1 MAVMTR
7 IKSNMIK
14 VGIIGVGTV
23 GTSVANILKEN
34 ADVISARAG
43 RDIVVKSGVVRN
55 LSKDRGLD
63 IILTDSVDDILND
76 KEIDIVV
83 ELMGGVDE
91 PFVVVKRA
99 LESGK
104 AVVTANKAL
113 LAYHRYELQE
123 LAGNIPFEFEAS
135 VAGGIPIIT
144 ALRDGPGG
152 IPIITALR
160 DGLSAN
166 HIESIMGIM
175 NGTCNYM
182 MTEMTNN
189 GVSYDAILKEAQDLG
204 YAEADPTFD
213 VGGYDAAHK
222 LLILASIAYGLDA
235 KPEDILIEGIENV
248 SSEDIAFAKEFG
260 YAIKLLAIAK
270 KDKDEVE
277 LRVHAALIKKDE
289 MIAKIDGVMNGVSV
303 VGDKV
308 GETLYYG
315 PGAGGDATAS
325 AVVANIIDIARSG
338 KSTPMLGFNRPMEGN
353 ALRLKSSDD
362 IESKYYLRINVTD
375 KAGVLAQLSKIFESY
390 NISIETMLQRS
401 NENGSA
407 NLLIS
412 THLSVEK
419 SVKNLIN
426 EIEQLTFVN
435 GRPAMIRII

>member
-1 MAVMTR
+1 MV
-7 IKSNMIK
+7 K

-23 GTSVANILKEN
+23 GVSVVNILKEN

-55 LSKDRGLD
+55 LNKERGLD
-63 IILTDSVDDILND
+63 IILTDNVDDVLND
-76 KEIDIVV
+76 EEIDIVV
-83 ELMGGVDE
+83 ELMGGVEE
-91 PFVVVKRA
+91 PFQVVKKA
-99 LESGK
+99 LQNGK

-123 LAGNIPFEFEAS
+123 IAKDKAFEFEAS
-135 VAGGIPIIT
+135 VAGGIPIIN
-144 ALRDGPGG
+144 
-152 IPIITALR
+152 ALR

-182 MTEMTNN
+182 MTKMTNE
-189 GVSYDAILKEAQDLG
+189 GVAYDVILKEAQELG

-222 LLILASIAYGLDA
+222 LLILASIAYGIDA

-248 SSEDIAFAKEFG
+248 TQEDISFAKEFG
-260 YAIKLLAIAK
+260 YAIKLLGIAK
-270 KDKDEVE
+270 KDGNEVE
-277 LRVHAALIKKDE
+277 LRVHACLIKQDE
-289 MIAKIDGVMNGVSV
+289 MIAKIDGVMNGISV

-338 KSTPMLGFNRPMEGN
+338 KSTPMLGFNRPMEGD
-353 ALRLKSSDD
+353 ALTLKPTDK
-362 IESKYYLRINVTD
+362 IESKYYLRVNVSD
-375 KAGVLAQLSKIFESY
+375 RAGVLARITKIFEEH
-390 NISIETMLQRS
+390 NISVETMLQRQAD
-401 NENGSA
+401 NGSA

-412 THLSVEK
+412 THMAVERDIQAMMQE
-419 SVKNLIN
+419 L
-426 EIEQLTFVN
+426 EALDFVN
-435 GRPAMIRII
+435 AKPVMIRIV